1 MRKIARR
8 KHLAQL
14 GIAAAGLACFSYTL
28 PGTQHEL
35 SRPFE
40 IALGETLLQ
49 HRIPGRP
56 ANIIR

>member
-14 GIAAAGLACFSYTL
+14 GIGAASLACFSYTL

-49 HRIPGRP
+49 HGIPGRQ
-56 ANIIR
+56 I